1 MKTRYEKA
9 EISLYKMWLFRN
21 EEIKNGQK
29 SSMYA
34 IRDARLSG
42 AIDLLNA
49 LGYKVFFNPLAENL
63 NPFTVYKG
71 E

>member
-9 EISLYKMWLFRN
+9 ESKLYKMWLCREEFKDNQTSPIYVVRN
-21 EEIKNGQK
+21 
-29 SSMYA
+29 
-34 IRDARLSG
+34 ARLQG

-49 LGYKVFFNPLAENL
+49 LGYKVFFNPLAENQ